1 MAYKTIY
8 NPGDFKKFI
17 EIQSFDKRVNEMG
30 IATEDWKTILKLR
43 TFPRNNLSTSKME
56 YYRAMGINSTNI
68 KEFIIRY
75 HAEINAK
82 CRVVYE
88 GKAYDVFKV
97 DDIDEESKY
106 QKISARLV
114 E

>member
-1 MAYKTIY
+1 
-8 NPGDFKKFI
+8 
-17 EIQSFDKRVNEMG
+17 
-30 IATEDWKTILKLR
+30 
-43 TFPRNNLSTSKME
+43 
-56 YYRAMGINSTNI
+56 MGINSTNI

-82 CRVVYE
+82 CRVLYE

-97 DDIDEESKY
+97 DDIDEENKY